1 MLQSQYHC
9 TLDKVLIDSEYKKV
23 ELVVKN
29 QGLLIFLFKCYG
41 QCVLLAKLY

>member
-29 QGLLIFLFKCYG
+29 QGLLIFLFKTITISNAS
-41 QCVLLAKLY
+41 LDNT